1 MLHEGT
7 FIKRRVPFLRNR
19 TEMTGT
25 TTTTTNYATTTSTT
39 NITAAAAIISTVIDK
54 IK

>member
-25 TTTTTNYATTTSTT
+25 TTTTNYATTTNTT
-39 NITAAAAIISTVIDK
+39 NTTTAAAIISTVIDK

>member
-7 FIKRRVPFLRNR
+7 FIKRPVPFLRNR
-19 TEMTGT
+19 REMTG
-25 TTTTTNYATTTSTT
+25 TTTTNYATTTTTT
-39 NITAAAAIISTVIDK
+39 NTTTAAVIISTVIDK

>member
-25 TTTTTNYATTTSTT
+25 TTTNYATTTTTT
-39 NITAAAAIISTVIDK
+39 NTTTAAAIISTVIDK